1 MIEIGPGV
9 ELGQGV
15 TMGNVDAFPALFV
28 TESGADYLVTETNE
42 NFIEE

>member
-9 ELGQGV
+9 EIGLGVQ
-15 TMGNVDAFPALFV
+15 MGAVSAVPVLFV
-28 TESGADYLVTETNE
+28 TESGTDYLVTETDE